1 MTVAWIIM
9 KLELLCLKIERI
21 TNMKK
26 IDNGTLTR
34 TIVLVLALI
43 NQGLVMAGKNTL
55 PFSDEEMTQF
65 ISFVFT
71 TATALAAWWKN
82 NDFTHEAKTATK
94 IMQNQKLAN
103 KAQADQLSQA
113 KASAQLNVNNQ
124 AQGINTDET
133 FG

>member
-1 MTVAWIIM
+1 M

-21 TNMKK
+21 INMKK

-34 TIVLVLALI
+34 TIVLVFALI
-43 NQGLVMAGKNTL
+43 NQGLVMVGKNTL

-71 TATALAAWWKN
+71 TGATLTAWWKN
-82 NDFTHEAKTATK
+82 NDFTNEAKTATK

-113 KASAQLNVNNQ
+113 KASVQLNVNNQ

>member
-65 ISFVFT
+65 ISFIFT

>member
-1 MTVAWIIM
+1 MTIAWTTT

-55 PFSDEEMTQF
+55 PFQEEEMTQF

-82 NDFTHEAKTATK
+82 NDFTNEAKTATK

-113 KASAQLNVNNQ
+113 KASVQLNVNNQ

>member
-1 MTVAWIIM
+1 
-9 KLELLCLKIERI
+9 
-21 TNMKK
+21 MKK

-82 NDFTHEAKTATK
+82 NDFTNEAKTATK
-94 IMQNQKLAN
+94 IMQNQKLAS
-103 KAQADQLSQA
+103 KAQA

-124 AQGINTDET
+124 VQGINTDET

>member
-1 MTVAWIIM
+1 MTVVWITM
-9 KLELLCLKIERI
+9 KLELLYLKIERI

>member
-1 MTVAWIIM
+1 MTIAWTTT

>member
-1 MTVAWIIM
+1 
-9 KLELLCLKIERI
+9 
-21 TNMKK
+21 MKK

-124 AQGINTDET
+124 AQGIDTDET

>member
-1 MTVAWIIM
+1 M

-43 NQGLVMAGKNTL
+43 NQGLVMADKNTL

-103 KAQADQLSQA
+103 KAQADQLGQA

-124 AQGINTDET
+124 VQGINTDET

>member
-1 MTVAWIIM
+1 
-9 KLELLCLKIERI
+9 
-21 TNMKK
+21 MKK
-26 IDNGTLTR
+26 IETGTLTR

-43 NQGLVMAGKNTL
+43 NQGLVIAGKNTL
-55 PFSDEEMTQF
+55 PFSDAEMTQF

-71 TATALAAWWKN
+71 TGATLTAWWKN

-103 KAQADQLSQA
+103 KQGDQLEQA
-113 KASAQLNVNNQ
+113 KASNQLNLDNQ
-124 AQGINTDET
+124 AKGINTDET